1 MADSKQASVS
11 SSAPPAAATK
21 VTAVEERLCVELA
34 EQETAAVRVR
44 TIVHKELKEIPV
56 VLKRRVVTI
65 ERVLTNRFVDIEF
78 EPFQEGDILV
88 VPVFEYVPVVEM
100 KLMLKEEVRIG
111 FEEIEETSVHE
122 AEVQR
127 QELVVERRTGTDG
140 DWIAQ
145 SAPPSSEDGEQSA
158 C

>member
-1 MADSKQASVS
+1 MADNKQVSDASSV
-11 SSAPPAAATK
+11 PAAAAMK
-21 VTAVEERLCVELA
+21 VTRVEERLSVDIA

-65 ERVLTNRFVDIEF
+65 ERVPANRLVDAEF
-78 EPFQEGDILV
+78 EPFQDGAVLV
-88 VPVFEYVPVVEM
+88 VPVFEYVPVIEM

-111 FEEIEETSVHE
+111 FEETEEATMHE

-145 SAPPSSEDGEQSA
+145 PAAPSSKDGEQSTM
-158 C
+158 

>member
-1 MADSKQASVS
+1 MADKQGSDS
-11 SSAPPAAATK
+11 SSSPPAATMK
-21 VTAVEERLCVELA
+21 VTGVEERLSVDVT

-44 TIVHKELKEIPV
+44 TVVHKELKEIPV

-65 ERVLTNRFVDIEF
+65 ERVPAHRLVDSEF
-78 EPFQEGDILV
+78 EPFQQGNVLV
-88 VPVFEYVPVVEM
+88 VPVFEYVPVIEM
-100 KLMLKEEVRIG
+100 KLMLTEEVRIRL
-111 FEEIEETSVHE
+111 EEIEETSVHE

-145 SAPPSSEDGEQSA
+145 SAAPSSDDGE
-158 C
+158 